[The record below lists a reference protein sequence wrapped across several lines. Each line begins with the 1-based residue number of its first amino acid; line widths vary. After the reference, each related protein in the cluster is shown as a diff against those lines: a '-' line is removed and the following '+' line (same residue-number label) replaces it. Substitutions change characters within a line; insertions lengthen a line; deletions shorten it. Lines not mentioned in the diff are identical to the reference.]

1 MRAACLVVLL
11 IAWGCRASPFPAVTR
26 SGPASNRL
34 PRLTL
39 HHVSHDIDASPP
51 YLDAGFRIGPQGLV
65 VSQYDAGDGM
75 LFSIIDSVGSV
86 VGRFGRIGDGPGE
99 MRGGGLTDVS
109 DSAIIIDDES
119 HGRLDRFAL
128 DGRLLES
135 VRTDQPL
142 ISRVAASSR
151 EVLALV
157 AGKEGEFPGIASIAT
172 GSVRQLVPSTDSFMA
187 VAFAGSRTFANGS
200 VTSFKVPVLGRWPGG
215 FIVADG
221 WEYRLALYDWNARL
235 RRVLGRDLDRPRLS
249 DARVARVLAE
259 ELPFASRRGR
269 LTGAD
274 TGKLRAEIAARR
286 QPYFPHARLALGLD
300 GQGRIWVV
308 GIEADSA
315 FADIFN
321 QERFVGRIGLPCPGF
336 SGGWSLNDSW
346 LALACAPNDPA
357 FDGDAIF
364 KVFRITD

>member
-86 VGRFGRIGDGPGE
+86 VGRFGRIG
-99 MRGGGLTDVS
+99 
-109 DSAIIIDDES
+109 
-119 HGRLDRFAL
+119 
-128 DGRLLES
+128 
-135 VRTDQPL
+135 
-142 ISRVAASSR
+142 
-151 EVLALV
+151 
-157 AGKEGEFPGIASIAT
+157 
-172 GSVRQLVPSTDSFMA
+172 
-187 VAFAGSRTFANGS
+187 
-200 VTSFKVPVLGRWPGG
+200 
-215 FIVADG
+215 
-221 WEYRLALYDWNARL
+221 
-235 RRVLGRDLDRPRLS
+235 
-249 DARVARVLAE
+249 
-259 ELPFASRRGR
+259 
-269 LTGAD
+269 
-274 TGKLRAEIAARR
+274 
-286 QPYFPHARLALGLD
+286 
-300 GQGRIWVV
+300 
-308 GIEADSA
+308 
-315 FADIFN
+315 
-321 QERFVGRIGLPCPGF
+321 LPCPGF